1 MVKTRGDWFDIPSS
15 LLFKA
20 GGSNSI
26 RGYGYQSIGDPE
38 AMEQINMVFPA
49 RYMATASAEYT
60 HWFNNSW
67 GWAVFYDV
75 GSVTDDLKKRPL
87 YHGIGVGA
95 RWRSPVGPIQFD
107 IAYGYPRKRLAPH
120 ISIGIMF

>member
-1 MVKTRGDWFDIPSS
+1 MGAIDIFPFLKKKKDSLVLRAELGMINTRGDWFDVPSS

-26 RGYGYQSIGDPE
+26 RGYGYQSIVILMRWRTMWCYRRG
-38 AMEQINMVFPA
+38 
-49 RYMATASAEYT
+49 YMATASAEYT

-67 GWAVFYDV
+67 GAAVFYDV
-75 GSVTDDLKKRPL
+75 GSVTDDLKSRPL

-95 RWRSPVGPIQFD
+95 RWRSPVG
-107 IAYGYPRKRLAPH
+107 
-120 ISIGIMF
+120 